1 MDINERKKKIL
12 HSIIHEYIKS
22 AEPIGSRHVAKS
34 LDMGLSSATIRNEM
48 ADLEEMGYLEQ
59 PHTSAGRIP
68 SDKGYRLY
76 VDSLM
81 NDSELTVN
89 NLAMLGNVLELRL
102 GQIDK
107 IIKRASV
114 LLSELTN
121 YTAVLTTP
129 EMKCGAIKT
138 IELIPVDASSAL
150 IILVTNEGVMK
161 NRRVLLPSGVDAAFL
176 QRFSALLK
184 EKLSGLTLEEISAAT
199 ISEIR
204 RAMQTHFE
212 LLFPVL
218 DFIADIIDDVRT
230 ETEVYTSGETNIFNH
245 PEYSDIKRAKEF
257 LDFLNDK
264 NSVMKILNAPE
275 EKKEDVQESG
285 GITVKIGSEN
295 DLDIMRKSSVITAN
309 YYIGD
314 KAVGKV
320 GIIGPTR
327 MDYSHTI
334 AKIKGISAILNRML
348 YELYVDDE

>member
-12 HSIIHEYIKS
+12 HSIINEYIKS

-81 NDSELTVN
+81 NDGELTVN
-89 NLAMLGNVLELRL
+89 DLTMLGSFLELKL

-114 LLSELTN
+114 ILSELTN

-129 EMKCGAIKT
+129 EMKRGAIKT
-138 IELIPVDASSAL
+138 VELVPIDASSAL

-161 NRRVLLPSGVDAAFL
+161 NKRVLLPTGVDNEFL
-176 QRFSALLK
+176 YGFSALLR
-184 EKLSGLTLEEISAAT
+184 EKLSGLTLDEITATT

-204 RAMQTHFE
+204 RAMQAHFE

-218 DFIADIIDDVRT
+218 DFISDIIDDVRA
-230 ETEVYTSGETNIFNH
+230 ETEVYTSGATNIFNY
-245 PEYSDIKRAKEF
+245 PEYRDVERAKEF
-257 LDFLNDK
+257 LEFLDDK
-264 NSVMKILNAPE
+264 NSVVKLFDSA
-275 EKKEDVQESG
+275 EKETSGVHDAG

-295 DLDIMRKSSVITAN
+295 DLDIMRKSSLITAN
-309 YYIGD
+309 YYIGN
-314 KAVGKV
+314 KVMGKV

-327 MDYSHTI
+327 MDYPKTI
-334 AKIKGISAILNRML
+334 TKIKEISAILNRLL
-348 YELYVDDE
+348 YELYIDDE

>member
-1 MDINERKKKIL
+1 MDMNERKKKIL
-12 HSIIHEYIKS
+12 HSIINEYIKS

-81 NDSELTVN
+81 NDYELTVN
-89 NLAMLGNVLELRL
+89 DLTALGGVLEWRL

-114 LLSELTN
+114 ILSELTN

-129 EMKCGAIKT
+129 EMKRGAIKT
-138 IELIPVDASSAL
+138 VELVPVDSSSAL

-161 NRRVLLPSGVDAAFL
+161 HKRVLLPAGVDNEFVHS
-176 QRFSALLK
+176 FSSLLR
-184 EKLSGLTLEEISAAT
+184 EKLSGLTLDEISAAK

-204 RAMQTHFE
+204 RGMQSHFE

-218 DFIADIIDDVRT
+218 DFIADVIDDVKA
-230 ETEVYTSGETNIFNH
+230 ETEVFTSGATNILSY
-245 PEYSDIKRAKEF
+245 PEFSDVRLAKEF
-257 LDFLNDK
+257 LEFLDDK
-264 NSVMKILNAPE
+264 NAVADMLQTKDSGDAQK
-275 EKKEDVQESG
+275 SG
-285 GITVKIGSEN
+285 GITVRIGKEN
-295 DLDIMRKSSVITAN
+295 SLDIMQKSSVITAN
-309 YYIGD
+309 YYVGD
-314 KAVGKV
+314 RVMGKL

-327 MDYSHTI
+327 MDYPRTI
-334 AKIKGISAILNRML
+334 AKIKKISAMLNRLL
-348 YELYVDDE
+348 YELYVDEE